1 MVQARCG
8 AVDDRDDV
16 CRRGATLEEHAVP
29 GSKKPLKFSGN
40 AFELGDLYSQARAG
54 VPAFPRLARKRPR
67 LTRGAF
73 CGPRTPW
80 TGYKLD
86 RRTWEAILYAE
97 VAPLQQ
103 GADNRVF
110 AKPRGCGRL
119 SHVHELPALWPRDDI
134 LRVLPDLA
142 LMRRAAY
149 LLRLPL
155 RTDRSA
161 ERD

>member
-54 VPAFPRLARKRPR
+54 VPAFPRLAQKRPR
-67 LTRGAF
+67 LTSGAF
-73 CGPRTPW
+73 LRAAHAVDGIQAGPQDLGGDPVR
-80 TGYKLD
+80 
-86 RRTWEAILYAE
+86 AE

-103 GADNRVF
+103 AD
-110 AKPRGCGRL
+110 
-119 SHVHELPALWPRDDI
+119 
-134 LRVLPDLA
+134 
-142 LMRRAAY
+142 
-149 LLRLPL
+149 
-155 RTDRSA
+155 
-161 ERD
+161 

>member
-54 VPAFPRLARKRPR
+54 VPAFPGLARKRPR

-73 CGPRTPW
+73 ACDNFSHPVF
-80 TGYKLD
+80 YQYVIFL
-86 RRTWEAILYAE
+86 WE
-97 VAPLQQ
+97 
-103 GADNRVF
+103 
-110 AKPRGCGRL
+110 
-119 SHVHELPALWPRDDI
+119 PACALLI
-134 LRVLPDLA
+134 NLPD
-142 LMRRAAY
+142 RGGF
-149 LLRLPL
+149 
-155 RTDRSA
+155 S
-161 ERD
+161 RDG